1 MSWFRNE
8 DDGTVQREQKILVYQ
23 AATGSFACGLSR
35 HPTLWRGRR
44 PHNEYAVGTVS
55 SAASWPCEHWRSRPR
70 SPLPER
76 SASPGIPSM
85 LRTMH
90 AQWGGYSDDLRPRK
104 ATLSLFVDEHLSC
117 SANVEDARIGA
128 VPSILSVTRGLS
140 ARALLRE
147 LGDLVHIV
155 LCDEVRPSQQ
165 RTAASD
171 FIAVSFIEP
180 EQID

>member
-1 MSWFRNE
+1 MERFKGSKKSWSIRPRQGRSLAVSVAIQHCGADVGHTMSTLSGPSHPLLLGHASIG
-8 DDGTVQREQKILVYQ
+8 DLVH
-23 AATGSFACGLSR
+23 AVLC
-35 HPTLWRGRR
+35 PRGRR
-44 PHNEYAVGTVS
+44 AQGYLRCFAR
-55 SAASWPCEHWRSRPR
+55 C
-70 SPLPER
+70 
-76 SASPGIPSM
+76 M
-85 LRTMH
+85 LS
-90 AQWGGYSDDLRPRK
+90 GGGSSDDLRPRK